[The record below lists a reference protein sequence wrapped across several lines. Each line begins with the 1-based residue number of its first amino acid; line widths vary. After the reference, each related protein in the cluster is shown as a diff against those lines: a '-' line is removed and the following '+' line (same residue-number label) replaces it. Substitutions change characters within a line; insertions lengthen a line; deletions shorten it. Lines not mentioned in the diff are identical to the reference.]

1 MSPEMPSAPPA
12 KKIAVIGGGPAGLM
26 AAQFAIGHGHEVH
39 VYERKPSVGRKF
51 LIAGR
56 GGMNLT
62 HSEAFEPFCARF
74 DTQRDA
80 AAAWLK
86 DFDNVAIR
94 DWAKVLGI
102 ETFVGSSGRVFPTDM
117 KAAPLLRAWLKNL
130 REAGVQFHV
139 NQQCLGFVDSHTL
152 RLLGP
157 DGEKSMQA
165 DAFIL
170 ALGGGSWPQLGS
182 DGSWVPWLREAG
194 VDVAELQAANCGFDV
209 PWSEHFKS
217 RFSGHALKP
226 LRIGLSADGGRG
238 LQGECVISEYGIEG
252 SLIYALS
259 RLIRETINSAGEC
272 IIYLDLLPDHSMD
285 RVQKMLARPRNGR
298 SLSDILRRLFM
309 LSAVKTG
316 LIYELTDRT
325 QLADVDYLAKALK
338 QLPLRLRAP
347 RPIAEAISTAGGV
360 TLPQLDTYLMLNNH
374 PGIFIAGEMLDWEA
388 PTGGYLLSASMA
400 SGRRA
405 GLGAVEYL
413 ISRTAL

>member
-1 MSPEMPSAPPA
+1 MPSAPPA

-26 AAQFAIGHGHEVH
+26 AAQFASGHGHEVH

-86 DFDNVAIR
+86 DFDNDAIR
-94 DWAKVLGI
+94 DWAKALGI

-139 NQQCLGFVDSHTL
+139 NQQCLGFVDAHTL

-157 DGEKSMQA
+157 DGEQSVQA

-226 LRIGLSADGGRG
+226 LRIGLTADGGRG

-259 RLIRETINSAGEC
+259 RQIRETINSAGEC
-272 IIYLDLLPDHSMD
+272 IIYLDLLPDHSME

-338 QLPLRLRAP
+338 QLPLRLETP

-360 TLPQLDTYLMLNNH
+360 TLPQLDTNLMLNNH

-400 SGRRA
+400 SGRKA
-405 GLGAVEYL
+405 GLGAVDYL
-413 ISRTAL
+413 ISRTALQD